1 METCSKRGGE
11 ISDVAKKCGNAMK
24 GSGRML
30 GPKRVRVMEGCSFVV
45 VSSRGGRGVLDPG
58 PFLGSKD

>member
-1 METCSKRGGE
+1 METCSTRGGE

-30 GPKRVRVMEGCSFVV
+30 GPKRVRVMEGCSCVL
-45 VSSRGGRGVLDPG
+45 SRREGCT
-58 PFLGSKD
+58 